1 MSHWGLALSTLSVV
15 ALSAGA
21 LSAQHVYTRAQVE
34 TGARLYQASCATCH
48 GPKGDAIRGVT
59 LFSGQYRRATTDDE
73 LARLLIQGIPNTA
86 MPPNNYSEDEAG
98 MIVAYIRGVAS
109 GATFDVRLGDAAR
122 GKALFSGKGKC
133 EGCHNERS
141 RLAPNLGDV
150 GAIRR
155 PPELERAL
163 LDPSADLHA
172 DFRFVR
178 AVQKNGTV
186 VTGRLLNQST
196 FSVQLLDRSERLRAF
211 DRADLKELAV
221 MQTSEMPSYRGALD
235 DQEVADLVSYLTGL
249 RGAR

>member
-1 MSHWGLALSTLSVV
+1 MSRWALALFVV
-15 ALSAGA
+15 ALGAGT

-34 TGARLYQASCATCH
+34 NGARLYQASCATCH
-48 GPKGDAIRGVT
+48 GPKGDAIRGVA

-109 GATFDVRLGDAAR
+109 GANLDVRLGDAGR
-122 GKALFSGKGKC
+122 GRALFSGKGKC
-133 EGCHNERS
+133 ETCHNERS
-141 RLAPNLGDV
+141 RLAPSLGDV

-155 PPELERAL
+155 PAELERAV

-172 DFRFVR
+172 DFRFAR
-178 AVQKNGTV
+178 AVQKDGTV
-186 VTGRLLNQST
+186 VTGRLMNQST
-196 FSVQLLDRSERLRAF
+196 FSVQLLDKSERLRAF
-211 DRADLKELAV
+211 DRADLKELVV
-221 MQTSEMPSYRGALD
+221 MRTSEMPSYRGALD
-235 DQEVADLVSYLTGL
+235 EQEVADLVSYLAGL